1 MNICLVSSEVAPF
14 SKTGGLADV
23 VGALAPRLAA
33 RGHRVLTVS
42 PRYRQVDPERHALRH
57 TGQSVRVTA
66 GRWGEVLGIRHTRL
80 DGVHHVLVEHPTFTD
95 RDGIYGDSR
104 GTFGDNHVRY
114 ALLSRSAIEIA
125 RRLSLDGEPPLGEQV
140 VFHANDWQTAL
151 VPVYLQALHREVG
164 LFEQAATVLT
174 IHNLAH
180 QGRFDPAL
188 FPDLEL
194 APRWF
199 EPWSLEWF
207 GDLAL
212 LKGGVLQADQIT
224 TVSPT
229 FAWEMTTPQ
238 GGFGLD
244 GVLGS
249 RSHDLTGILNGIDT
263 DAWDPAT
270 DPHLHAHYSAR
281 DLRGKAVCKAALQTE
296 LGLPVQHDAPLVG
309 SIGRLDPQKGVE
321 MLLESIPWLVEQ
333 GAQVVVLGSAAEAH
347 AHYEAWLRALEA
359 RYPHHVRSWVGFSEP
374 VAHRIE
380 AGADLFVMPS
390 LFEPCGLNQL
400 YSMRYGTPPVVRHT
414 GGLADSVED
423 CDPASDSGTG
433 FVFHTPSG
441 HDLRDALW
449 RALHLYRSD
458 PAGWTRLVR
467 RAMARDVS
475 WDTAIPRY
483 EEVYRRALQRRGVD
497 VPAG

>member
-1 MNICLVSSEVAPF
+1 MNICLVSSEIAPF

-42 PRYRQVDPERHALRH
+42 PRYRQVDPDRHELDH
-57 TGQSVRVTA
+57 TGQFVRVTA
-66 GRWGEVLGIRHTRL
+66 GRWGEVLGIRHTRR
-80 DGVHHVLVEHPTFTD
+80 DGVHHVMLEHPTFTD
-95 RDGIYGDSR
+95 RDGIYGDGNGS
-104 GTFGDNHVRY
+104 FGDNHVRF
-114 ALLSRSAIEIA
+114 ALLSRAAIEIA
-125 RRLSLDGEPPLGEQV
+125 RRLPLGSEPPLGEQV
-140 VFHANDWQTAL
+140 VFHANDWQSAL
-151 VPVYLQALHREVG
+151 VPIYLQALYREVG
-164 LFEQAATVLT
+164 LFDQAATVLT
-174 IHNLAH
+174 VHNLAH
-180 QGRFDPAL
+180 QGRFDPSY

-194 APRWF
+194 PPRWF

-212 LKGGVLQADQIT
+212 LKGGLLQADQIT

-249 RSHDLTGILNGIDT
+249 RFHDLTGILNGIDT
-263 DAWDPAT
+263 EVWNPAT
-270 DPHLHAHYSAR
+270 DPHLPAHYTTE
-281 DLRGKAVCKAALQTE
+281 DLGGKAVCKAALQTE

-309 SIGRLDPQKGVE
+309 SIGRLDPQKGIE
-321 MLLESIPWLVEQ
+321 LLLESIPWLVDQ
-333 GAQVVVLGSAAEAH
+333 GAQVVVLGSADGAH
-347 AHYEAWLRALEA
+347 AHYESWLRSLEA
-359 RYPHHVRSWVGFSEP
+359 RFPHSVRSWVGFSEA

-423 CDPASDSGTG
+423 FVPGEDRGTG

-449 RALHLYRSD
+449 RALHLYRTD
-458 PAGWTRLVR
+458 PVAWRRLVR
-467 RAMARDVS
+467 RAMVRDVS
-475 WDTAIPRY
+475 WDTAVPLY
-483 EEVYRRALQRRGVD
+483 EEVYRRALQRRGVE
-497 VPAG
+497 VQG